1 MEGKAPEVRR
11 GHVTGSGRK
20 LKDNAAD
27 WHNLALKWD
36 RLNDAG
42 STYATNIVNFTLQK
56 ESGKE
61 ASLLASSGGAADAPP
76 VQGLNPSSRELEE
89 ECVKL
94 QDVVEKMTRVLSKME
109 KMASSDQGICALET
123 FQFGDEGRPTPL
135 FHTWSTP
142 HFAAVSSRLCESYRQ
157 ELSLKRLILQEVAH
171 TSDPQLAMVYLSSW
185 LHQPYTG
192 DGDRLLL
199 EGLLLET
206 GHRPL

>member
-1 MEGKAPEVRR
+1 MFLIRSETDTR

-56 ESGKE
+56 
-61 ASLLASSGGAADAPP
+61 D
-76 VQGLNPSSRELEE
+76 SRELEE

-94 QDVVEKMTRVLSKME
+94 QDVVEKMVSWISSFFTPPLFLIPACPLLLQTRVLSKME

-142 HFAAVSSRLCESYRQ
+142 HFGTRSVHISGPFIR
-157 ELSLKRLILQEVAH
+157 
-171 TSDPQLAMVYLSSW
+171 
-185 LHQPYTG
+185 TG
-192 DGDRLLL
+192 P
-199 EGLLLET
+199 E
-206 GHRPL
+206 

>member
-56 ESGKE
+56 ERRVFWRRLE
-61 ASLLASSGGAADAPP
+61 VPLTPPP